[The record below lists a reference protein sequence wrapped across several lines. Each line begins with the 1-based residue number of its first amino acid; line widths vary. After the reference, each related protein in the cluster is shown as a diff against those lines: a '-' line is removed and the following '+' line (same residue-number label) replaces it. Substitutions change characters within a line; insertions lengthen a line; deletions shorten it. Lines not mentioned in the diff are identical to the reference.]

1 MEVVKKLETKFNE
14 VVIRTSVL
22 AEMKGNYTAERLLR
36 TWDEDFVDEDT
47 GNVVTIQRNE
57 ILFDRG
63 VLIDNDVLTQINFYL
78 QSGDIK
84 DVLASNQKRTGIAV
98 KNPASVYCV
107 TILHGNKKRNYYL
120 YANSVDLALNII
132 TDFLEQK
139 KEGSFSFTSVK
150 EMGYSNLIPLEDDEL
165 DKDFYKIEVEIAYEE
180 DEPFKQVYML
190 QSNDAEEAKE
200 IIIKFISLK
209 MKEENREKP
218 FETTIISAKTVPCN
232 NIIDYQFAKEYFDN
246 N

>member
-1 MEVVKKLETKFNE
+1 MEIVKKLETKFNE

-22 AEMKGNYTAERLLR
+22 EEMKGNYTAERILR
-36 TWDEDFVDEDT
+36 SWDEDFVDEDN
-47 GNVVTIQRNE
+47 GEVVTIQRNE

-63 VLIDNDVLTQINFYL
+63 VLMDNDVLSQINFYI

-84 DVLASNQKRTGIAV
+84 DVLASNQKRTGLSV
-98 KNPASVYCV
+98 KNYASVYCV
-107 TILHGNKKRNYYL
+107 TILQGTKKRNYYL
-120 YANSVDLALNII
+120 YATSVDLALKII

-139 KEGSFSFTSVK
+139 IEGSFSYTSVK
-150 EMGYSNLIPLEDDEL
+150 EMGYSNLIPLEEDDL
-165 DKDFYKIEVEIAYEE
+165 DKDFYKIEVEVAYEE

-190 QSNDAEEAKE
+190 QANDAEEAKE

-232 NIIDYQFAKEYFDN
+232 NIIDYQFAKDYFDN
-246 N
+246 D